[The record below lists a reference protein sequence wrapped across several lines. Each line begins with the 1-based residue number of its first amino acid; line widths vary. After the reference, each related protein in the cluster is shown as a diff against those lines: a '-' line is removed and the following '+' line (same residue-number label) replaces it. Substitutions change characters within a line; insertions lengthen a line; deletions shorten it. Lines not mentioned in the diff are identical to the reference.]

1 MMKINSILLVIFLF
15 LQGCGYKPVHLIEQ
29 GNFTITNTETTGDKK
44 VSRYL
49 QTNFEKFQKNLN
61 SEYKY
66 ELEAHS
72 IINRKTK
79 SKNRAGVPEVLTID
93 IIIEIIVKENQ
104 KTVGEKIFKES
115 LNYSNLVNKFELN
128 QYEKIMIK
136 DHTNKVVNKINL
148 FISSLR

>member
-1 MMKINSILLVIFLF
+1 M
-15 LQGCGYKPVHLIEQ
+15 
-29 GNFTITNTETTGDKK
+29 
-44 VSRYL
+44 
-49 QTNFEKFQKNLN
+49 
-61 SEYKY
+61 
-66 ELEAHS
+66 
-72 IINRKTK
+72 
-79 SKNRAGVPEVLTID
+79 
-93 IIIEIIVKENQ
+93 KENQ